1 MEQLVVVGGR
11 PIGGEFVPAGNKN
24 EALPCLA
31 AALLTEEPV
40 RIENVPAIADIRTM
54 IALLESVG
62 CAVTVEDHAV
72 TVRAA
77 GAGSPD
83 LDVARR
89 IRGSFLLAGPLLARR
104 GRVHL
109 PAPGGDRIGRR
120 RVDTHLL
127 AFRALGASI
136 SLQGRE
142 YVLEAPNGLVGT
154 DIFLD
159 EVVR

>member
-62 CAVTVEDHAV
+62 CAATVEDHVV

-109 PAPGGDRIGRR
+109 PAPGGDRIEIDTGLLHAVQRGFYEIR
-120 RVDTHLL
+120 GKGAQERVVAVNVDL
-127 AFRALGASI
+127 AES
-136 SLQGRE
+136 
-142 YVLEAPNGLVGT
+142 
-154 DIFLD
+154 
-159 EVVR
+159 